1 MSWWDAA
8 YRRGVVNWDPGDHD
22 RHLPRVIREFGIAPG
37 RVLDLGC
44 GTGKSA
50 VWLAEQGFDA
60 TGIDLAPSAIDQAR
74 SLAQLRGVAVRFMVG
89 RFPEDFVQPQAGDRS
104 LGMYDLVVDRAS
116 IQHMG
121 HGHQLASIVE
131 QVAALLRPGGII
143 YSLMIAGYG
152 VPRGWGMG
160 VWTESAI
167 RRLFGEAF
175 SPLHLEQ
182 TVFTP
187 GEPGSVPAWLVIAR
201 VNDREDNRVT

>member
-8 YRRGVVNWDPGDHD
+8 YRRGVVNWDPGDYD
-22 RHLPRVIREFGIAPG
+22 RHLPRVIQEFGIAPG

-44 GTGKSA
+44 GTGKST
-50 VWLAEQGFDA
+50 VWLAERGFDA

-74 SLAQLRGVAVRFMVG
+74 SLAQTRGVAARFMVG
-89 RFPEDFVQPQAGDRS
+89 RFPGDFVQSQAGEHT
-104 LGMYDLVVDRAS
+104 LGLYDLVIDRAS

-121 HGHQLASIVE
+121 NGHRFASIME
-131 QVAALLRPGGII
+131 HIAALLRPGGIV
-143 YSLMIAGYG
+143 YSLVIAGYG

-167 RRLFGEAF
+167 RRLFDGAF
-175 SPLHLEQ
+175 SLLHLEQ

-201 VNDREDNRVT
+201 VSDRDDTKIT